1 MKKFAVLVAGG
12 SGSRMNSAVPKQ
24 FLLLKGKPVLY
35 YTIHTFLQADAD
47 MQLILVLPQDHLTA
61 GQELINN
68 YFPSA
73 SIQIIAGGDTR
84 FQSVKNGLTL
94 VEPDSIVFV
103 HDAVR
108 CLLSVQLI
116 QHCGEAVKTKGAVV
130 PAIPSKDSVRMVEAN
145 LNRSVDRNSIQLV
158 QTPQVFLSNIL
169 LPAFNVSYQPSFTDE
184 ASVVELTGTPIYLI
198 EGEEKN
204 IKITHPTDL
213 ILAEYLLQQAT

>member
-1 MKKFAVLVAGG
+1 
-12 SGSRMNSAVPKQ
+12 MNSAVPKQ

-47 MQLILVLPQDHLTA
+47 MRLILVLPQDHLVA
-61 GQELINN
+61 GQEIINT
-68 YFPSA
+68 YFPAA
-73 SIQIIAGGDTR
+73 SIQIVAGGDTR
-84 FQSVKNGLTL
+84 FQSVKNGLSL

-116 QHCGEAVKTKGAVV
+116 QHCCEAVKIKGAVV
-130 PAIPSKDSVRMVEAN
+130 PVVSSKDSVRIIEAN

-184 ASVVELTGTPIYLI
+184 ASVVELTGTSIHLI
-198 EGEEKN
+198 EGEERN

-213 ILAEYLLQQAT
+213 LLAEYLLQQKI